1 MSCLSFSVSHSS
13 FYFRSFCPVAFSFS
27 GCFLNRLLC
36 FYFRFHGGGLCYY
49 AITSR
54 RYAPLALLATLKN
67 AYSPCPLRTV
77 FCLSCVVDVDL
88 SVIVSSLPSLFRF
101 RLGHRLFFILSSC
114 GRRRRQQQQQQRKR
128 DGRIPFNVSH
138 QFPWWL
144 IPAGKVPN
152 IKNSSRRLPWRIC
165 TRV

>member
-54 RYAPLALLATLKN
+54 RYAPLAPLATLKN
-67 AYSPCPLRTV
+67 AYSPCPLRAV

-88 SVIVSSLPSLFRF
+88 FLLFSSLPALLRFRF
-101 RLGHRLFFILSSC
+101 GHRLFHPVF
-114 GRRRRQQQQQQRKR
+114 
-128 DGRIPFNVSH
+128 F
-138 QFPWWL
+138 
-144 IPAGKVPN
+144 
-152 IKNSSRRLPWRIC
+152 LPVLRCLLGFGFCCDSFSIWYIS
-165 TRV
+165 

>member
-67 AYSPCPLRTV
+67 AYSPCPYRAV
-77 FCLSCVVDVDL
+77 FCLAL
-88 SVIVSSLPSLFRF
+88 LILTYLYLFLLFRP
-101 RLGHRLFFILSSC
+101 FFDFDLDIVCFSSC
-114 GRRRRQQQQQQRKR
+114 LLADDDDDDNSSSSSKNETVESVQ
-128 DGRIPFNVSH
+128 RIP
-138 QFPWWL
+138 P
-144 IPAGKVPN
+144 IPVVANYRRK
-152 IKNSSRRLPWRIC
+152 SS
-165 TRV
+165 